1 MTSGASCRVLV
12 FARAPV
18 PGRAKTRLIPAL
30 GAAGAADLA
39 ARLTERA
46 LAAATAARVG
56 PVELWCSPDATHPFF
71 AGCARRYRVA
81 LRAQGAGD
89 LGRRMQRALAGST
102 PAILIGSDI
111 PGMTPAYI
119 RAAARALRRRDV
131 VLGPAEDGGYVLI
144 GLVNPQPS
152 LFAPMPW
159 GGRSV
164 LERTRRRIGQA
175 GLRARELAPLFD
187 VDRPADLNRLPRGAI
202 DRESTPGEEQP
213 MIRKVVY
220 FSMKVPNRPGAG
232 VAMLKA
238 IAKDKQNLLAFTGF
252 PNGGKA
258 QVDFVPARPTQF
270 AQAARRHGIKLGPRK
285 TAFLVQGRDRVGAL
299 TRILDTLAQA
309 RINMTAMDA
318 VTAGGKRFGAI
329 FWVRPKDVGRASRLL
344 HAK

>member
-1 MTSGASCRVLV
+1 MTRAARCRVIV

-30 GAAGAADLA
+30 GAQGAADLA

-46 LAAATAARVG
+46 LAAAKAARIG
-56 PVELWCSPDATHPFF
+56 PVELWCAPDASHPFF
-71 AGCARRYRVA
+71 ADCARRYGVA
-81 LRAQGAGD
+81 RRPQGRGD
-89 LGRRMQRALAGST
+89 LGRRMHRALSGPA

-111 PGMTPAYI
+111 PAMTPRYL
-119 RAAARALRRRDV
+119 RRAARALARRDV
-131 VLGPAEDGGYVLI
+131 VFGPAGDGGYVLI
-144 GLVNPQPS
+144 GLRAPQPS
-152 LFAPMPW
+152 LFAGVSW
-159 GGRSV
+159 GAPTV
-164 LERTRRRIGQA
+164 LAQTRRRIERA
-175 GLRARELAPLFD
+175 GLRARELATLYD

-202 DRESTPGEEQP
+202 DRESTPGEEPP

-220 FSMKVPNRPGAG
+220 FSMKVPNRPGSG
-232 VAMLKA
+232 LAMLKQ
-238 IAKDKQNLLAFTGF
+238 IAKDKQSLLAFTGF
-252 PNGGKA
+252 PDGGKA

-270 AQAARRHGIKLGPRK
+270 AQAARKHGIKVGPRK
-285 TAFLVQGRDRVGAL
+285 TAFLVQGQDRVGAL

-344 HAK
+344 RAK